1 LAWEGK
7 CIDFSVAAG
16 LYSLLVG
23 WALVYS
29 RPSFSR
35 RMSPSVDCPLCGLSF
50 PQDEVAAHASCCGLP
65 PPVKTDNKRKFEEIN
80 DSSSGSGVKMAAMF
94 VTKKAKVVKDEVKED
109 PILTVPSVH
118 TSEVNGGC
126 NKSRK
131 TETSVAPLAERMR
144 PRTLSQYSGQ
154 EHVLGQ
160 GSQILSLLDSPSL
173 PSLILW
179 GPPGCG
185 KTSLANIIAESNKGK
200 ARFVKMSACTCGV
213 AEVRETIKQAKNE
226 LAMFKRR
233 TILFMDEVH
242 RFNKSQQDSFLPHIE
257 AGVITFIGATT
268 ENPSF
273 SLNSALLSRCRV
285 VALEKLGKTAL
296 MKILTRALNDIN
308 DVEGHVKVDQDA
320 LEYLATIVDGDA
332 RYALN
337 NLQLVLENSREQN
350 KSNIDLEQMKVAV
363 QRAATAYDRTGDQ
376 HYFMASALQKSIR
389 GGDDNAALYW
399 MARMLKGGEDPAF
412 IARRLV
418 RTAAEDIGLGDPQAL
433 SIAVSA
439 MQGSQFLGK
448 PECDVVLGQAVVY
461 LARAK
466 KNAEVYRA
474 LKKVN
479 EIIDGAGEQPPVPL
493 HLRNSTSGI
502 TDKLG
507 WGKGYSSCPTKVGGI
522 EYMPEDLK
530 GTNFFEG

>member
-1 LAWEGK
+1 
-7 CIDFSVAAG
+7 
-16 LYSLLVG
+16 
-23 WALVYS
+23 
-29 RPSFSR
+29 
-35 RMSPSVDCPLCGLSF
+35 MSPLVDCPLCGHSF
-50 PQDEVAAHASCCGLP
+50 PKDEVAAHASCCGLP
-65 PPVKTDNKRKFEEIN
+65 PPVKTDNKRKWEENN
-80 DSSSGSGVKMAAMF
+80 DSSSGNGVKMAAMF
-94 VTKKAKVVKDEVKED
+94 VTKKAKVVKDVIQEHSE
-109 PILTVPSVH
+109 PTAPLIQPSA
-118 TSEVNGGC
+118 VNGGSTF
-126 NKSRK
+126 KSHK
-131 TETSVAPLAERMR
+131 VETPLAPLAERMR
-144 PRTLSQYSGQ
+144 PRSLSQYSGQ
-154 EHVLGQ
+154 DHVLGQ
-160 GSQILSLLDSPSL
+160 GSQLLSLLDSPSL

-200 ARFVKMSACTCGV
+200 AKFVKMSACTCGV

-285 VALEKLGKTAL
+285 IALEKLGKAAV
-296 MKILTRALNDIN
+296 MEILTRALKDGNDAY
-308 DVEGHVKVDQDA
+308 DPVEVDPDA

-337 NLQLVLENSREQN
+337 NLQLVLENSREQK

-363 QRAATAYDRTGDQ
+363 QRAAMAYDRTGDQ

-433 SIAVSA
+433 HIAVTA

-466 KNAEVYRA
+466 KNPEVYRA

-479 EIIDGAGEQPPVPL
+479 EVIDGAGEQPPVPL

-507 WGKGYSSCPTKVGGI
+507 WGKGYSYCPKVGSI
-522 EYMPEDLK
+522 EYMPEGLK